1 MMAFLNPGLLAFLAG
16 VLLPLII
23 HLLTR
28 DRIQRVNF
36 PATRFFGK
44 RSQFQLRKKNLRE
57 MVLLGMR
64 MLACG
69 LMALAFAR
77 PIFGPSQTAAD
88 GTVPADTA
96 RVVVADVSASIDHAG
111 GADALRARAAAALKD
126 LDDTTAQA
134 ALIAFSSQPQVVTP
148 FGSGLDAVRRAA
160 EELTPGQGGTE
171 LVAALRKADELL
183 ANVNARK
190 KEIVLISDLPQASWR
205 SFKGDW
211 RMAPGVK
218 LTVETLKATE
228 GAEDLAIVGAE
239 YPGSLVKDRE
249 PRTLA
254 VRVANFSA
262 QDRKDV
268 EVCLTLNGKL
278 IDTQK
283 VLVSARS
290 TASVRFR
297 YVFEQPGDNLGVV
310 SIGKIESAKPGQRHF
325 FNTRIIPRIPT
336 LILNGRPSMNP
347 REDAAFFA
355 RMALAPTEDSPFIVQ
370 TVPAGEAKLADLN
383 SVSVVILA
391 DVTGL
396 PSTLRQGLNALLQR
410 GGGLLFMPGAGT
422 KADTFNREFSELAP
436 CKLRQILQPGNGKAD
451 KTEEATTALAK
462 IETEHPIFDIF
473 LRPHHGDFSTVEF
486 YRYWEL
492 TESQLSRVLSRFDDG
507 RPALVERTI
516 GAGVSMLMPS
526 PPVDLKWTNLPM
538 RAIFLPYLH
547 QTVRYLAV
555 RTERRAAYAVGDR
568 LPVADGFA
576 LKDPANALLKGPDF
590 TATTPGFYALVSA
603 GGQEEFH
610 YAVNR
615 DFAESEPLTVGGEE
629 IVAALEQPAKEADAA
644 AVDEAG
650 RARRDRAN
658 VWWYLMAG
666 LGVLLLAELA
676 VGNATP
682 RH

>member
-16 VLLPLII
+16 VLLPLVI

-28 DRIQRVNF
+28 DRIQRVSF

-57 MVLLGMR
+57 MVLLAMR

-77 PIFGPSQTAAD
+77 PIFGPSQAAAD

-96 RVVVADVSASIDHAG
+96 RVVVADVSASIEHAG
-111 GADALRARAAAALKD
+111 GADALRARTAAALKD

-134 ALIAFSSQPQVVTP
+134 ALITFSGQPWVVTP
-148 FGSGLDAVRRAA
+148 FGSGIETVRRAA
-160 EELTPGQGGTE
+160 AELTPGQGGTE

-183 ANVNARK
+183 ASVNARK
-190 KEIVLISDLPQASWR
+190 KEVVLISDLPQAAWR

-218 LTVETLKATE
+218 LSVETLKATE
-228 GAEDLAIVGAE
+228 GSDDLAIVGAE

-254 VRVANFSA
+254 VRVANFGA

-268 EVCLTLNGKL
+268 EVCLTLNNKL

-283 VLVSARS
+283 VLVSARA

-297 YVFEQPGDNLGVV
+297 QVFEQPGDNLGVF
-310 SIGKIESAKPGQRHF
+310 SIGKPESAKPGQSHF

-336 LILNGRPSMNP
+336 LILNGRPAINP

-370 TVPAGEAKLADLN
+370 TVAANEAKLADLN
-383 SVSVVILA
+383 GVSVVILA
-391 DVTGL
+391 DVTAL
-396 PSTLRQGLNALLQR
+396 PSTLKQGLTALLQR

-422 KADTFNREFSELAP
+422 KAETFNREFSELAP

-451 KTEEATTALAK
+451 KTEEAMTALAK
-462 IETEHPIFDIF
+462 IETEHPIYEIF

-507 RPALVERTI
+507 RPALVERNI

-526 PPVDLKWTNLPM
+526 PPVGLKWTNLPM

-568 LPVADGFA
+568 LPVTDGFS
-576 LKDPANALLKGPDF
+576 LKDPANVVLKGPDF
-590 TATTPGFYALVSA
+590 TAAMPGFYSLVNA

-615 DFAESEPLTVGGEE
+615 DFAESEPLTVGAEE
-629 IVAALEQPAKEADAA
+629 IVAALEQPSQEADAA
-644 AVDEAG
+644 VAEAG

-658 VWWYLMAG
+658 VWWYLIAA
-666 LGVLLLAELA
+666 LGVLLVAELA

>member
-1 MMAFLNPGLLAFLAG
+1 MMSFLNPGLLAFLAG
-16 VLLPLII
+16 VLLPLAI

-44 RSQFQLRKKNLRE
+44 RSQFQLRRKNLRE
-57 MVLLGMR
+57 MILLGMR

-77 PIFGPSQTAAD
+77 PIFGPSRAAAD
-88 GTVPADTA
+88 GTVPADVA
-96 RVVVADVSASIDHAG
+96 RVVVADVSASIERAG
-111 GADALRARAAAALKD
+111 GAEALRLQAAAALKD
-126 LDDTTAQA
+126 LDDATAQA
-134 ALIAFSSQPQVVTP
+134 ALIAFGVHPRVVVP
-148 FGSGLDAVRRAA
+148 FGSGVDAVRRAVA
-160 EELTPGQGGTE
+160 ELKPGQGGTE

-183 ANVNARK
+183 AATGARR

-218 LTVETLKATE
+218 LTVETLKAAE

-254 VRVANFSA
+254 VRVANFGA
-262 QDRKDV
+262 GDRKDI
-268 EVCLTLNGKL
+268 EVCLTLNGKRL
-278 IDTQK
+278 DTQK
-283 VLVSARS
+283 VLISARG

-297 YVFEQPGDNLGVV
+297 HVFEQPGDNLGVF
-310 SIGKIESAKPGQRHF
+310 SIGAPESATPGQLHF
-325 FNTRIIPRIPT
+325 FNTRVIPRIPT
-336 LILNGRPSMNP
+336 LILNGRPAMNP

-355 RMALAPTEDSPFIVQ
+355 KTALAPTEDSPFVVQ
-370 TVPAGEAKLADLN
+370 TMAAGEARLADLN
-383 SVSVVILA
+383 GIAVVILA
-391 DVTGL
+391 DVTAL
-396 PSTLRQGLNALLQR
+396 PSTLRQGLAALLQR
-410 GGGLLFMPGAGT
+410 GGGLLFLPGAGT
-422 KADTFNREFSELAP
+422 KAETFNREFGDLAP
-436 CKLRQILQPGNGKAD
+436 CKLRQILQPGNGRTDKA
-451 KTEEATTALAK
+451 EEPATALAK
-462 IETEHPIFDIF
+462 IETEHPIFEIF

-492 TESQLSRVLSRFDDG
+492 TESQLSKVLARFDDG

-526 PPVDLKWTNLPM
+526 PPIDLKWTNLPM
-538 RAIFLPYLH
+538 RAICLPYLH

-555 RTERRAAYAVGDR
+555 RTERRAAYTVGER
-568 LPVADGFA
+568 LPVGDGFS
-576 LKDPANALLKGPDF
+576 LKDPSNATMNGPDF
-590 TATTPGFYALVSA
+590 TAEVPGFYALIDA

-615 DFAESEPLTVGGEE
+615 DFAESDPLTVGGEE
-629 IVAALEQPAKEADAA
+629 IVAALEQPAPEAA
-644 AVDEAG
+644 ADGAEEG
-650 RARRDRAN
+650 QARRDRAN
-658 VWWYLMAG
+658 VWWYLVAA